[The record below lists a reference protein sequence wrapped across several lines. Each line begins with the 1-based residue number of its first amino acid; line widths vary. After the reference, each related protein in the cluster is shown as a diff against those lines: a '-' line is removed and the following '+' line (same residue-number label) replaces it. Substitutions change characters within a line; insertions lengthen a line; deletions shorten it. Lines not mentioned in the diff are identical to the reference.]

1 MSVASPRR
9 GYLSRYG
16 KTELL
21 RVQGLVVGAGDS
33 VSSDE
38 RSAIKRGNWW
48 EELL

>member
-1 MSVASPRR
+1 MSVASLRR

-21 RVQGLVVGAGDS
+21 GVQELVAGAGDS

-38 RSAIKRGNWW
+38 KSAMKRGNWW